1 MATQLR
7 DCAEDPK
14 ILERASDLYAER
26 PIEEEDIAELE
37 ALIRSEAKRRRMVFS
52 SEREAVSPSRLEELS
67 SDDDTRNDS
76 KASPVQREYTR
87 EQELIAWALIIVIL
101 VISVIACYLLWAKAN
116 GTV

>member
-7 DCAEDPK
+7 DRAEDPR

-52 SEREAVSPSRLEELS
+52 FEREAVSPSRLEELS

-101 VISVIACYLLWAKAN
+101 VIGVIAFYLLWAKAN

>member
-14 ILERASDLYAER
+14 ILERSSDLDAEP

-52 SEREAVSPSRLEELS
+52 SEREAVSPSRLEEVS

-76 KASPVQREYTR
+76 KASPVQREYIR

-101 VISVIACYLLWAKAN
+101 VISVIAFYLLWAKAN

>member
-1 MATQLR
+1 ML
-7 DCAEDPK
+7 K
-14 ILERASDLYAER
+14 IQRSSNGQVTYMLSGQV
-26 PIEEEDIAELE
+26 EEEDIAELE

-52 SEREAVSPSRLEELS
+52 SEREAVSPSRLEEVS

-76 KASPVQREYTR
+76 KASPVQS
-87 EQELIAWALIIVIL
+87 EQELIAWAFIIVIL

>member
-1 MATQLR
+1 ML
-7 DCAEDPK
+7 K
-14 ILERASDLYAER
+14 IQRSSNGQVTYMRAER

-52 SEREAVSPSRLEELS
+52 SEREAVSPSRLEEVS

-76 KASPVQREYTR
+76 KASPVQREYIR
-87 EQELIAWALIIVIL
+87 EQERVAWAVIIVIL

>member
-26 PIEEEDIAELE
+26 PIEEDIAELE

-52 SEREAVSPSRLEELS
+52 SEREAVSPSRLEEVS

-76 KASPVQREYTR
+76 KASPVQREYIR

-101 VISVIACYLLWAKAN
+101 VISVIAFYLLWAKAN

>member
-26 PIEEEDIAELE
+26 PIEEDIAELE

-52 SEREAVSPSRLEELS
+52 SEREAVSPR
-67 SDDDTRNDS
+67 D
-76 KASPVQREYTR
+76 
-87 EQELIAWALIIVIL
+87 
-101 VISVIACYLLWAKAN
+101 
-116 GTV
+116 

>member
-37 ALIRSEAKRRRMVFS
+37 ALLRSEAKRRPYGF
-52 SEREAVSPSRLEELS
+52 
-67 SDDDTRNDS
+67 
-76 KASPVQREYTR
+76 
-87 EQELIAWALIIVIL
+87 
-101 VISVIACYLLWAKAN
+101 LLRARGGVPLAIR
-116 GTV
+116 GGVVG

>member
-1 MATQLR
+1 MLKIQRSSNGQATYMLSGQ
-7 DCAEDPK
+7 
-14 ILERASDLYAER
+14 
-26 PIEEEDIAELE
+26 IEEEDIAELE

-52 SEREAVSPSRLEELS
+52 SEREAVS

-87 EQELIAWALIIVIL
+87 EQELIVWALILVIL
-101 VISVIACYLLWAKAN
+101 VISVIAFYLLWAKAN

>member
-7 DCAEDPK
+7 DRAEDPK

-37 ALIRSEAKRRRMVFS
+37 ALLRSEAKRHRMVFS
-52 SEREAVSPSRLEELS
+52 SEREAVFPSRLEEVSL
-67 SDDDTRNDS
+67 DDDTRNDS
-76 KASPVQREYTR
+76 KASPVQREYIR
-87 EQELIAWALIIVIL
+87 EQELTWALIIVIL
-101 VISVIACYLLWAKAN
+101 VISVIACCLLWAKAN

>member
-1 MATQLR
+1 ML
-7 DCAEDPK
+7 K
-14 ILERASDLYAER
+14 IQRSSNGQVTYMLSGQ
-26 PIEEEDIAELE
+26 IEEEDIAELE
-37 ALIRSEAKRRRMVFS
+37 ALIRSEAKRHRTVFS
-52 SEREAVSPSRLEELS
+52 SEREAVFPSRLEEVS

-101 VISVIACYLLWAKAN
+101 VITVIAFYLLWAKAN

>member
-1 MATQLR
+1 MLKIQRSSNGQVTYMLSGEI
-7 DCAEDPK
+7 ED
-14 ILERASDLYAER
+14 
-26 PIEEEDIAELE
+26 EDIAELE

-52 SEREAVSPSRLEELS
+52 SEREAVSPSRLEELP

-87 EQELIAWALIIVIL
+87 EQELIVWALIIVIL
-101 VISVIACYLLWAKAN
+101 VISVIAFYLLWAKAN

>member
-1 MATQLR
+1 MLNSQI
-7 DCAEDPK
+7 K
-14 ILERASDLYAER
+14 
-26 PIEEEDIAELE
+26 EEDIAEME
-37 ALIRSEAKRRRMVFS
+37 ALSSSEAKRPRMAFS

-67 SDDDTRNDS
+67 SDDDKRNDS

>member
-1 MATQLR
+1 MPTELG
-7 DCAEDPK
+7 DCAEDSK

-37 ALIRSEAKRRRMVFS
+37 TLIRSETKQRRMVFS
-52 SEREAVSPSRLEELS
+52 SGREALSPSRLEEVS

-76 KASPVQREYTR
+76 KASPVQREYIR

>member
-1 MATQLR
+1 MPRELR
-7 DCAEDPK
+7 DVLK
-14 ILERASDLYAER
+14 IQR
-26 PIEEEDIAELE
+26 PSNGQVTYMLSGQSRKKDIAERE

-52 SEREAVSPSRLEELS
+52 SEREAVSPSRLEEVS

-101 VISVIACYLLWAKAN
+101 VISVIAFYLLWAKAN

>member
-1 MATQLR
+1 MPRESR

-37 ALIRSEAKRRRMVFS
+37 ALIRSEPKRRRMVFS

-101 VISVIACYLLWAKAN
+101 VISVIAFYLLWAKAN

>member
-26 PIEEEDIAELE
+26 PNREDIAELE

-52 SEREAVSPSRLEELS
+52 SEREAVSPSRLEEVS
-67 SDDDTRNDS
+67 RMTTHGMTR
-76 KASPVQREYTR
+76 KHHQF
-87 EQELIAWALIIVIL
+87 
-101 VISVIACYLLWAKAN
+101 SVNTSENRSLLP
-116 GTV
+116 GQ

>member
-1 MATQLR
+1 MPTEVR
-7 DCAEDPK
+7 DCAEDSK
-14 ILERASDLYAER
+14 ILERQVTYMLSGQ
-26 PIEEEDIAELE
+26 IGEEDIAEPE
-37 ALIRSEAKRRRMVFS
+37 ALIRSETKRRRMIFS
-52 SEREAVSPSRLEELS
+52 SECEPPSRLEELS
-67 SDDDTRNDS
+67 SDDDTRTDS

>member
-1 MATQLR
+1 MPTELR
-7 DCAEDPK
+7 DCAEHLK

-26 PIEEEDIAELE
+26 PIEGEDRAELE

-76 KASPVQREYTR
+76 KASPVQREFTR
-87 EQELIAWALIIVIL
+87 EQELTWALIIVIL

>member
-26 PIEEEDIAELE
+26 PNREDIAELE

-52 SEREAVSPSRLEELS
+52 SEREAVFPSRLEEVS

-87 EQELIAWALIIVIL
+87 EQEPIVWALIIVIL
-101 VISVIACYLLWAKAN
+101 VISVIAFYLLWAKAN

>member
-1 MATQLR
+1 ML
-7 DCAEDPK
+7 K
-14 ILERASDLYAER
+14 IQRSSNGQVTYMLSGQ
-26 PIEEEDIAELE
+26 IGEEDIPELE

-52 SEREAVSPSRLEELS
+52 SEREAVSPSRLEEVS

-76 KASPVQREYTR
+76 KASPVQREHIR

-101 VISVIACYLLWAKAN
+101 VISAIARYLLWAKAN

>member
-1 MATQLR
+1 VL
-7 DCAEDPK
+7 K
-14 ILERASDLYAER
+14 IHRSSNGQVTYMLSSQSK
-26 PIEEEDIAELE
+26 EEDIAELE
-37 ALIRSEAKRRRMVFS
+37 ALISSEAKRPRRVFS

-67 SDDDTRNDS
+67 SDDDKRNDS

-101 VISVIACYLLWAKAN
+101 VTTVIAFYLLWAKAN

>member
-76 KASPVQREYTR
+76 KASPVQREYTQ
-87 EQELIAWALIIVIL
+87 QELIAWALIIVIL
-101 VISVIACYLLWAKAN
+101 VIV
-116 GTV
+116 